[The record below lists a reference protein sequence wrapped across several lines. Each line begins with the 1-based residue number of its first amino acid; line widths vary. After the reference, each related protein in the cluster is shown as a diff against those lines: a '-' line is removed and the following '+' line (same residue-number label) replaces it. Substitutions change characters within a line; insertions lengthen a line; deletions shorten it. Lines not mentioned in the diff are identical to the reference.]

1 MALRLGDRGD
11 LLDQGQ
17 GGGEVGR
24 LEGALDARRIGIEGP
39 ARRLAE
45 ETLRLGAG
53 ERRDAAPAGRA
64 LLGGEIH
71 GDLLVPPS
79 RFARRIQWAVA
90 SSSEIGLWS

>member
-64 LLGGEIH
+64 LLGGETH
-71 GDLLVPPS
+71 GDLLLP
-79 RFARRIQWAVA
+79 A
-90 SSSEIGLWS
+90 